1 MPSIRLIMTAVVSA
15 LICALAPSAQALAP
29 KAPTITK
36 VDFSRVG
43 HDSNGNVVLGNFN
56 SYLVTW
62 TDNSLDEEGFEVQI
76 RAGTTG
82 AFSTMAR
89 VAANSVQALN
99 TSYSGLAAGQIVNF
113 QVIAWKFNGSR
124 VETSTSPVFSFTV
137 PEGTVQTELNNPTA
151 LTVTNV
157 SDSELKLSW
166 TDNSNSELYYQIDYR
181 EVQTPVLTWQ
191 TLGFVNHS
199 SSSVVPP
206 AKTTHTLRLRLRPNT
221 DYEFRVRATRERNS
235 TTTQATLAS
244 LFSNTILI
252 RTLPLAPPVNLH
264 ADVLTE
270 NSVRLRWEDKSTNE
284 TSYEVQY
291 RPSNGEGTGDFSVRG
306 TVSEGS
312 SVVDIPITQGADYD
326 WRVVALYTFTP
337 TGATTSTTLRSE
349 PSNIAILSTTFP
361 APGNLTATT
370 STGVANTVDL
380 TWEDNSE
387 TEYGFNVYTKPEGTG
402 TWHFARAVRDGVEK
416 VSVNSRT
423 ESADSTGKPVFTTL
437 EAGVTH
443 DFLVLAVASDETT
456 VSGDSNVASAAAKD
470 GFTSRLYQPAQV
482 GQPFSYQAATTNAAN
497 RTDWGITGLPAGLI
511 FDSGTGLLTGT
522 PQEAGL
528 FACEMTAEFLG
539 GGTAQITLT
548 LRVLRA
554 ISSPFVIKSIPG
566 TTIGINSPFRIPLAD
581 KFADTDSETA
591 VRLETNKGNIDI
603 QLFPSLAP
611 QAVANFLSYV
621 NAGDYDNMVFHRL
634 VSGFVLQGG
643 SLKTVAAPRTFAS
656 ILSRTPAINEPGISN
671 LRGMV
676 SSAKVGARNSTAVL
690 TNGSF
695 TRDDSFGYVG
705 NPDSATTDF
714 FVNLGDNAS
723 NLDDQN
729 GGFTAFG
736 RVVSSGMT
744 VVDSIATLPTGSYLN
759 NNTTN
764 TYDASLDKR
773 IILDG
778 SFTAFS
784 GIPMNE
790 SPAPAN
796 MDVNKTIKVTKAS
809 VISPISYV
817 LLAPVPLGVVN
828 VTIDQNTKELVL
840 TGATEGSALVRL
852 IARDLDGREAS
863 QQFNVIV
870 QKGYKAPVIT
880 KHPVTQAV
888 VAGSKVTFSV
898 TATGTALNYQW
909 RRKKGSAAAENIG
922 TNANTFIIAAA
933 QAEDEAVYDVVVS
946 NGTTSLT
953 STPARL
959 DLRLAPTVGTLMT
972 SKLVEVGKP
981 LTLTVNNVTG
991 APVPI
996 FVWKRGTATV
1006 SKQTQAT
1013 LNIPAAKLT
1022 DAGIYSA
1029 TASNIVKPPATTGT
1043 VKVYVVDKTE
1053 KRFTHGINKTITFTA
1068 TVSGPEMTYRWK
1080 KNGVE
1085 IPLDEARHSGMEDP
1099 VLKITGTQVIDSGS
1113 YTCDVGLPDGLG
1125 STETGA
1131 SHLIIVTKPVLPQ
1144 LTGINAP
1151 PKAFIGVYYEWTLPF
1166 SKEVFHTPTKFSATG
1181 LPTGLKLNTATGVIS
1196 GFATKAG
1203 VYAISAT
1210 ANNIVGTSSP
1220 ASRGSLTVDPLPAS
1234 NVGTFTGTI
1243 SAAALNQNKGGRFDF
1258 TVTDTG
1264 SYSGK
1269 IILGTESIN
1278 TAGILGVGV
1287 GLFDASTITYQSRLT
1302 VKRKDKSLLFLTF
1315 ELSSDGGY
1323 VSGVVTNG
1331 AQTSNLS
1338 GFRQSWHETWNPC
1351 AYGSTPTSTS
1361 YNLGLTLATA
1371 DLGKPLVPQ
1380 GSGYLNMLVN
1390 IKGIATYSGRL
1401 PDGTTLT
1408 SSSMVGPAGESMLF
1422 LMLYK
1427 STGSVFAQIDI
1438 GDTNLGTPSAAQ
1450 LRVDG
1455 QMRWFKDG
1463 VQPATERNYQA
1474 GIPETFLTILGG
1486 VYYKPGTNQIILGL
1500 PSVATTTSNTVI
1512 DFSEGGL
1519 PSATRNPD
1527 RNVRITTV
1535 NSVSYPIAN
1544 DAKTNLSVK
1553 TDKGTF
1559 NGSFELLDNGVRR
1572 TVPYQGIIIPA
1583 IPHTPAVVS
1592 SGNVILANEISGVG
1606 AHGVGYFLLPELLP
1620 STTKSK
1626 INSGRVSL
1634 QGHSISISTQPQDQT
1649 VNPGTDVT
1657 FNVSVEPGSQGT
1669 LTYRWR
1675 KNGNTIS
1682 GATSSQLNLGT
1693 AAETHQGDYDCVIS
1707 NGSFTLTS
1715 EVASLVV
1722 NDPVSDITITRNP
1735 SANPVANNAAIT
1747 FTAAALGTT
1756 PLSYQW
1762 LKDGQPIQSA
1772 TSSTYTIA
1780 NGTAASSG
1788 SYTVTITNVVSVSG
1802 VTSNAN
1808 ALTVSPDTAVSDI
1821 IITRNPAANP
1831 VASNQSVVF
1840 TASAQG
1846 TKPLSFQWQKNG
1858 EDIVGATATTYNIAS
1873 SAESNSGTYTVKISN
1888 VISTTGVTSV
1898 ANELVVSPLAPVT
1911 DVTITRTPPENPV
1924 ASGTAITFTAS
1935 AQGTGP
1941 FSYQWF
1947 KGGEPIFDATQSS
1960 YSISNS
1966 AESDSSSYTVKV
1978 SNSVTVGGVT
1988 SSANL
1993 LTVDP

>member
-1 MPSIRLIMTAVVSA
+1 MIAVVSA
-15 LICALAPSAQALAP
+15 LIGALTPSAQALAP

-43 HDSNGNVVLGNFN
+43 HDSNGNVVLGDFN

-76 RAGTTG
+76 RLGTTG
-82 AFSTMAR
+82 AFSTMGR
-89 VAANSVQALN
+89 VSANSVQALN
-99 TSYSGLAAGQIVNF
+99 TSYSGLAAGQVVNF
-113 QVIAWKFNGSR
+113 QVIAWKFNGAR
-124 VETSTSPVFSFTV
+124 VETSTSPVFSFTI
-137 PEGTVQTELNNPTA
+137 PEGSVQTALNNPTA
-151 LTVTNV
+151 LTVTNM

-166 TDNSNSELYYQIDYR
+166 SDNSNSELFYQIDFR
-181 EVQTPVLTWQ
+181 EKQTPELTWQ
-191 TLGFVNHS
+191 TLGFVNHFS
-199 SSSVVPP
+199 TSSVTPV
-206 AKTTHTLRLRLRPNT
+206 KTTHTLRLRLRPDT
-221 DYEFRVRATRERNS
+221 DYQFRVRATRERNS
-235 TTTQATLAS
+235 TTVAPTLAS
-244 LFSNTILI
+244 TYSNTVDI
-252 RTLPLAPPVNLH
+252 RTLTLAPPVNLH
-264 ADVLTE
+264 ADALTE
-270 NSVRLRWEDKSTNE
+270 DSVRLRWEDKSTNE

-291 RPSNGEGTGDFSVRG
+291 RPSNGEGTGEFTVRG

-312 SVVDIPITQGADYD
+312 SVVDIPISQGSDFD
-326 WRVVALYTFTP
+326 WRVVALYTYTP
-337 TGATTSTTLRSE
+337 TGATTSTTLRSV

-361 APGNLTATT
+361 TPGNLTATT
-370 STGVANTVDL
+370 NTGVANTVDL

-387 TEYGFNVYTKPEGTG
+387 TEYGFNVYSKPEGTS
-402 TWHFARAVRDGVEK
+402 TWFFARAVRADMEK

-423 ESADSTGKPVFTTL
+423 ESNDSTGKPVFTTL

-443 DFLVLAVASDETT
+443 DFMVLAVASDETT
-456 VSGDSNVASAAAKD
+456 VSGDSNVASAAAKH
-470 GFTSRLYQPAQV
+470 GFTSRLYHPAQV
-482 GQPFSYQAATTNAAN
+482 GQAFSYQAATTNATN
-497 RTDWGITGLPAGLI
+497 RTNWNIAGLPAGLT

-522 PQEAGL
+522 PQEAGV

-539 GGTAQITLT
+539 GATAQTTLT

-566 TTIGINSPFRIPLAD
+566 ATIGINSPFRIPLAD

-611 QAVANFLSYV
+611 QAVANFLTYV
-621 NAGDYDNMVFHRL
+621 NAGDYDNLVFHRL

-643 SLKTVAAPRTFAS
+643 SLRAVAAPRTFAS
-656 ILSRTPAINEPGISN
+656 IASRAPAINEPGISN
-671 LRGMV
+671 LRGMIA
-676 SSAKVGARNSTAVL
+676 SAKVGARNSTATL
-690 TNGSF
+690 TNGTV

-714 FVNLGDNAS
+714 FFSLQDNAT
-723 NLDDQN
+723 NLDNQN

-744 VVDSIATLPTGSYLN
+744 VVDSIATLPTGTYLN
-759 NNTTN
+759 NNTTS
-764 TYDASLDKR
+764 TYDPSLDKR

-778 SFTAFS
+778 NFTPFA

-790 SPAPAN
+790 TPAPAN
-796 MDVNKTIKVTKAS
+796 MDINKTIKVTKAS

-828 VTIDQNTKELVL
+828 VTVDQNTKELVV
-840 TGATEGSALVRL
+840 TGATEGSAVVRL

-870 QKGYKAPVIT
+870 QKGYKAPVIS

-909 RRKKGSAAAENIG
+909 RKKVGNAAAENIG
-922 TNANTFIIAAA
+922 TNASTFIIPAA

-953 STPARL
+953 SNPARL
-959 DLRLAPTVGTLMT
+959 DLRIAPTVGTLAE

-991 APVPI
+991 APVPT

-1006 SKQTQAT
+1006 GKQNQAT
-1013 LNIPAAKLT
+1013 LNILAAKLT

-1029 TASNIVKPPATTGT
+1029 TASNIVKPTATTGT
-1043 VKVYVVDKTE
+1043 VKVFVVDKTE
-1053 KRFTHGINKTITFTA
+1053 TRHTHGINKTITFTA
-1068 TVSGPEMTYRWK
+1068 AVAGPDMTYRWK

-1085 IPLDEARHSGMEDP
+1085 IPMDEARHSGMRDP
-1099 VLKITGTQVIDSGS
+1099 VLKIIGTQDIDSGAF
-1113 YTCDVGLPDGLG
+1113 TCAVGLPDGLG
-1125 STETGA
+1125 TTETGA
-1131 SHLIIVTKPVLPQ
+1131 MKLQIVTRPVLPQ

-1151 PKAFIGVYYEWTLPF
+1151 PKAFIGVYYEWKLPF
-1166 SKEVFHTPTKFSATG
+1166 SGEAVHTPTKFGATG
-1181 LPTGLKLNTATGVIS
+1181 LPAGLKLNTTTGVIS
-1196 GFATKAG
+1196 GFATKVG
-1203 VYAISAT
+1203 VYAIAASAS
-1210 ANNIVGTSSP
+1210 NIAGTSSP
-1220 ASRGSLTVDPLPAS
+1220 TSRGSLTVDPLPAS
-1234 NVGTFTGTI
+1234 NVGSFTGTI
-1243 SAAALNQNKGGRFDF
+1243 SAAALNLNKGGRFDF

-1278 TAGILGVGV
+1278 TAGVLGIGV
-1287 GLFDASTITYQSRLT
+1287 GLFDASTITYQSRIT

-1315 ELSSDGGY
+1315 ELDSDGGY
-1323 VSGVVTNG
+1323 ISGVVTNG
-1331 AQTSNLS
+1331 VQTANLT
-1338 GFRQSWHETWNPC
+1338 GFRQAWNATWNPC
-1351 AYGSTPTSTS
+1351 AYGSTPISTS
-1361 YNLGLTLATA
+1361 YNLGLTLATT
-1371 DLGKPLVPQ
+1371 DHGKPLVPQ

-1390 IKGIATYSGRL
+1390 DKGIASHSGRL
-1401 PDGTTLT
+1401 PDGTTIT
-1408 SSSMVGPAGESMLF
+1408 SSSMVGPAGESMIF

-1427 STGSVFAQIDI
+1427 NTGSVFAQIDI
-1438 GDTNLGTPSAAQ
+1438 GDTNLGTPAAAQ

-1455 QMRWFKDG
+1455 QMRWYKDG
-1463 VQPATERNYQA
+1463 AQPATERNYQS

-1500 PSVATTTSNTVI
+1500 PNVTTTTSNTVI

-1535 NSVSYPIAN
+1535 NSVAYPFAN
-1544 DAKTNLSVK
+1544 DAKTTLAVK

-1559 NGSFELLDNGVRR
+1559 NGSFELLDNGVKR

-1592 SGNVILANEISGVG
+1592 AGNVILANEIPGFG
-1606 AHGVGYFLLPELLP
+1606 AQGVGYFLLPELLP

-1634 QGHSISISTQPQDQT
+1634 LGHSITISTQPQDQT

-1657 FNVSVEPGSQGT
+1657 FNVSVAPGSQGT

-1682 GATSSQLNLGT
+1682 GATSNQLNLGA
-1693 AAETHQGDYDCVIS
+1693 AAETHQADYDCVIS

-1715 EVASLVV
+1715 EVASLNV
-1722 NDPVSDITITRNP
+1722 NDPVTDITITRNP
-1735 SANPVANNAAIT
+1735 SANPAANNAAIT
-1747 FTAAALGTT
+1747 FIAAAKGTT
-1756 PLSYQW
+1756 PLAYQW
-1762 LKDGQPIQSA
+1762 RKDGNPIQGA
-1772 TSSTYTIA
+1772 TSATYTIT

-1802 VTSNAN
+1802 VTSSAN
-1808 ALTVSPDTAVSDI
+1808 DLTVSPDTGVSEI
-1821 IITRNPAANP
+1821 VITRTPAANP
-1831 VASNQSVVF
+1831 VASNQSIVF
-1840 TASAQG
+1840 SASAQG
-1846 TKPLSFQWQKNG
+1846 TKPLGFQWQKNG
-1858 EDIVGATATTYNIAS
+1858 EDIVGATGSSYTIAN
-1873 SAESNSGTYTVKISN
+1873 SAETDSGTFTVKVTN
-1888 VISTTGVTSV
+1888 VISTVGVISV
-1898 ANELVVSPLAPVT
+1898 ANELVVSPVAPVT

-1924 ASGTAITFTAS
+1924 ASGLGITFTAS

-1941 FSYQWF
+1941 FTYQWF
-1947 KGGEPIFDATQSS
+1947 KGVDPIFDATQSS
-1960 YSISNS
+1960 FTISNC
-1966 AESDSSSYTVKV
+1966 AESDSGSYTVKV
-1978 SNSVTVGGVT
+1978 SNAVTVGGVT
-1988 SSANL
+1988 SSANV

>member
-1 MPSIRLIMTAVVSA
+1 MTALVYS
-15 LICALAPSAQALAP
+15 LILALAPSVLALAP
-29 KAPTITK
+29 KAPKITS

-43 HDSNGNVVLGNFN
+43 HDSNGSVVLGNFN

-99 TSYSGLAAGQIVNF
+99 TNYSGLAAGQVVNF

-137 PEGTVQTELNNPTA
+137 PEGTVQNNLNNPTA

-157 SDSELKLSW
+157 TDSELKLSW
-166 TDNSNSELYYQIDYR
+166 TDNSNSELYYQIDFR
-181 EVQTPVLTWQ
+181 EKQTPELSWQ

-199 SSSVVPP
+199 SVNLP
-206 AKTTHTLRLRLRPNT
+206 AKTTHTLRLRLRPDT
-221 DYEFRVRATRERNS
+221 DYQFRVRATRERNS
-235 TTTQATLAS
+235 ITTQPSLAS
-244 LFSNTILI
+244 LFSNTVDIK
-252 RTLPLAPPVNLH
+252 TLPMAPPVNLH

-270 NSVRLRWEDKSTNE
+270 SAVRLRWEDKSTNE
-284 TSYEVQY
+284 TSYEIQY
-291 RPSNGEGTGDFSVRG
+291 RPSNGEGTGDFTVRG

-312 SVVDIPITQGADYD
+312 TVVDIPVPQGADYD

-361 APGNLTATT
+361 APSNLTATT
-370 STGVANTVDL
+370 SSGVANTVDL

-387 TEYGFNVYTKPEGTG
+387 SEYGFNVYSKPEGTS
-402 TWHFARAVRDGVEK
+402 TWFFARAVRDGVEK

-423 ESADSTGKPVFTTL
+423 DSNDSTGKPVFTTL

-443 DFLVLAVASDETT
+443 DFMVLAVASDETT

-482 GQPFSYQAATTNAAN
+482 GQAFSYQAVTTNATN
-497 RTDWGITGLPAGLI
+497 RTDWNITDLPAGLT
-511 FDSGTGLLTGT
+511 FDSGNGLLTGI

-528 FACEMTAEFLG
+528 FACVMTAEFLG
-539 GGTAQITLT
+539 GGSAQATLT
-548 LRVLRA
+548 LRVLRS
-554 ISSPFVIKSIPG
+554 ISSPFVIKGIPG
-566 TTIGINSPFRIPLAD
+566 TTIGIKSPFRIPLAD
-581 KFADTDSETA
+581 KFADADSETA

-611 QAVANFLSYV
+611 EAVANFLSYV

-643 SLKTVAAPRTFAS
+643 SLRAVAAPRTFAS
-656 ILSRTPAINEPGISN
+656 IASRTPASNEPGISN

-676 SSAKVGARNSTAVL
+676 ASAKVGARNSTATL
-690 TNGSF
+690 TNGTFS
-695 TRDDSFGYVG
+695 RDDSFGYVG

-759 NNTTN
+759 NNTTSN
-764 TYDASLDKR
+764 YDPSLDKR

-778 SFTAFS
+778 SFTPFS

-796 MDVNKTIKVTKAS
+796 MDLNKTIKVSKAS

-817 LLAPVPLGVVN
+817 VLPSVPLGVVN
-828 VTIDQNTKELVL
+828 VTLDPNTKELVL
-840 TGATEGSALVRL
+840 TGATEGSALVRIL
-852 IARDLDGREAS
+852 ARDLDGREAS
-863 QQFNVIV
+863 QQFNVTV

-922 TNANTFIIAAA
+922 TNASTFIIPAA
-933 QAEDEAVYDVVVS
+933 QVEDEAVYDVVVS

-953 STPARL
+953 SSAARL
-959 DLRLAPTVGTLMT
+959 DLRLAPTVGTLAV

-981 LTLTVNNVTG
+981 LMLTVNNVTG
-991 APVPI
+991 APAPT

-1006 SKQTQAT
+1006 PKQNQAT

-1029 TASNIVKPPATTGT
+1029 TASNIVKPPAATGT
-1043 VKVYVVDKTE
+1043 VKVCVVDKAE

-1068 TVSGPEMTYRWK
+1068 PVAGPDMTYRWK

-1099 VLKITGTQVIDSGS
+1099 VLKIIGTQDIDSGAF
-1113 YTCDVGLPDGLG
+1113 TCEVGLPDGLG

-1131 SHLIIVTKPVLPQ
+1131 MNLQIVTKPVLPQ

-1151 PKAFIGVYYEWTLPF
+1151 PRAFIGVYYEWRLPF
-1166 SKEVFHTPTKFSATG
+1166 SEEAVHTPTKFSTTG

-1203 VYAISAT
+1203 VFAISAT
-1210 ANNIVGTSSP
+1210 ANNVAGTSSP

-1243 SAAALNQNKGGRFDF
+1243 SAATLNQNKGGRFDF
-1258 TVTDTG
+1258 TITDTG

-1278 TAGILGVGV
+1278 AAGVLGIGV
-1287 GLFDASTITYQSRLT
+1287 GLFDASTITYQSRIT
-1302 VKRKDKSLLFLTF
+1302 MKRKDKSLLVLTY

-1323 VSGVVTNG
+1323 VSGVLTNG
-1331 AQTSNLS
+1331 TQTASLS
-1338 GFRQSWHETWNPC
+1338 GFRQSWHATWNPC
-1351 AYGSTPTSTS
+1351 AYGSTPVSTS

-1371 DLGKPLVPQ
+1371 DQGKPLLPQ
-1380 GSGYLNMLVN
+1380 GSGYLNMQVN
-1390 IKGIATYSGRL
+1390 DKGIATYSGRL

-1427 STGSVFAQIDI
+1427 NTGSVFAQIDI
-1438 GDTNLGTPSAAQ
+1438 GDTNLGTPQAAQ

-1455 QMRWFKDG
+1455 QMRWFKDAI
-1463 VQPATERNYQA
+1463 QPATERNYQA

-1486 VYYKPGTNQIILGL
+1486 IYYKPGTNQIILGL
-1500 PSVATTTSNTVI
+1500 PSVSTTTSNTVI

-1519 PSATRNPD
+1519 SSAAINPD

-1535 NSVSYPIAN
+1535 NSVSYPIAS

-1572 TVPYQGIIIPA
+1572 RVAYQGIIIPT
-1583 IPHTPAVVS
+1583 IPHTPAVIS
-1592 SGNVILANEISGVG
+1592 SGNVVLANEIPGFG
-1606 AHGVGYFLLPELLP
+1606 AQGVGYFLLPELLP

-1634 QGHSISISTQPQDQT
+1634 LGHPIIISTQPQDQS
-1649 VNPGTDVT
+1649 VNPGTDVS
-1657 FNVSVEPGSQGT
+1657 FSVAVEPGSQGT

-1675 KNGNTIS
+1675 QNGNTIA
-1682 GATSSQLNLGT
+1682 GATSSQLNLGA

-1707 NGSFTLTS
+1707 NGSFTITS
-1715 EVASLVV
+1715 DAAFLNV
-1722 NDPVSDITITRNP
+1722 NDPVSDITITRTPPTNP
-1735 SANPVANNAAIT
+1735 AANNAAIT

-1780 NGTAASSG
+1780 NSTQADSG
-1788 SYTVTITNVVSVSG
+1788 SYTVTISNVASVSG
-1802 VTSNAN
+1802 VTSSAN
-1808 ALTVSPDTAVSDI
+1808 VLTVDPDTAVSEI
-1821 IITRNPAANP
+1821 VITRTPAANP
-1831 VASNQSVVF
+1831 VASNQSIVF
-1840 TASAQG
+1840 TATAQG
-1846 TKPLSFQWQKNG
+1846 TKPLGFQWQRNG
-1858 EDIVGATATTYNIAS
+1858 EDILGATASTYTIAS
-1873 SAESNSGTYTVKISN
+1873 STESDSGTFTVKITN
-1888 VISTTGVTSV
+1888 VVSTTGEISAT
-1898 ANELVVSPLAPVT
+1898 NELVVSPVAPVT
-1911 DVTITRTPPENPV
+1911 DVIITRTPPENPV

-1941 FSYQWF
+1941 FTYQWF
-1947 KGGEPIFDATQSS
+1947 KGVDPIFDATQSS

-1966 AESDSSSYTVKV
+1966 TESDSGSYTVTV
-1978 SNSVTVGGVT
+1978 RNSVTVGGVT
-1988 SSANL
+1988 SSANV